1 VFVILA
7 VLALPKA
14 HFSNAHG
21 ASWEMMMVALAL
33 IATSGGLG
41 WPINASD
48 YSRYLP
54 KNSDRKQIV
63 LAVTAGGY
71 VPSVLLALLGAAVAT
86 AVPVASDPISGL
98 PHAFASWFLVP
109 YLILIIIQL
118 FAINSIDLYS
128 SGLTLQAIGLKIKR
142 WQAVLVD
149 TVVSGVITAVVIFSA
164 SFNTFLTDFLLFMI
178 IWIAPWVGIFLV
190 DYFLR
195 RGSYDSRSLLDTRA
209 GVYWRTGGWHIPGV
223 IAQLLGMVAAAM
235 WLDTTVWQGPLS
247 TATNGADFS
256 IFMGT
261 IVGGLAYYLLAR
273 HSVPREVAADPD
285 LETVSVA
292 QGAKPSDLG

>member
-1 VFVILA
+1 
-7 VLALPKA
+7 
-14 HFSNAHG
+14 
-21 ASWEMMMVALAL
+21 MMMVALAL

-54 KNSDRKQIV
+54 KNSDKKQIV
-63 LAVTAGGY
+63 WAVTAGGY
-71 VPSVLLALLGAAVAT
+71 IPSVLLALLGAAVAT

-98 PHAFASWFLVP
+98 PHAFASWFLIP
-109 YLILIIIQL
+109 YLVLIVVQL

-195 RGSYDSRSLLDTRA
+195 RGTYDSRSLLDTRA
-209 GVYWRTGGWHIPGV
+209 GIYWRKAGVHVPGV
-223 IAQLLGMVAAAM
+223 VAQLLGMVAASM

-261 IVGGLAYYLLAR
+261 IVGGLAYYILAR
-273 HSVPREVAADPD
+273 NSVRREAAFDTGVEP
-285 LETVSVA
+285 VSA
-292 QGAKPSDLG
+292 PPSTKLG